1 MRLGFDLDGVIA
13 DGKYLDLSKIPIGQ
27 DVYSLYQDLDP
38 YEPATVAIWNAL
50 CKDHDCWIITARG
63 SGKQSPFKNSLDS
76 VIDWLQ
82 NRNFTLP
89 RGIFTGVRKS
99 DKTWLCQ
106 DMNLDMYI
114 DDSTSC
120 FEAYNP
126 TFSTR
131 MLLMNN
137 PLARDNQE
145 FKHPFI
151 PRVNSWPELLGRI
164 KHMEQIIERST
175 NSELHEPEPAL

>member
-50 CKDHDCWIITARG
+50 CKDHDIWIITARG
-63 SGKQSPFKNSLDS
+63 SGKQSPFRNSLKS
-76 VIDWLQ
+76 VVDWLNGQ
-82 NRNFTLP
+82 GMLFP

-99 DKTWLCQ
+99 DKIWLCQ

-126 TFSTR
+126 TFSTQ